1 MFNPRGETMNE
12 AKVLKQIFVTVK
24 NQIGLFASITSVI
37 SENKINITGICAWQ
51 EKENACFAIIT
62 SDNSKTISALK
73 KSGFTA
79 NEEEVVGVTLDD
91 KIGAANKIAQKIQ
104 KAGID
109 LSCLYGTTCGCKGS
123 SALLILKSKD
133 VAKLAA
139 IINA

>member
-1 MFNPRGETMNE
+1 MNE

-24 NQIGLFASITSVI
+24 NQVGLFASITSAI

-62 SDNSKTISALK
+62 GDNSKAVLALK

-79 NEEEVVGVTLDD
+79 NEEEVVGVMLDD

-109 LSCLYGTTCGCKGS
+109 LNYVYGTTCGCKGS

-133 VAKLAA
+133 VAKLASV
-139 IINA
+139 INA